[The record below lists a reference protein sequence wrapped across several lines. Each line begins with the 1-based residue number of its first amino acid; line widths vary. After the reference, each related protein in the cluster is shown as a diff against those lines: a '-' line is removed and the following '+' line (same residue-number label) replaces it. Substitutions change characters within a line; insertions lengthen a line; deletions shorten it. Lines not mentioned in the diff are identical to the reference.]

1 MDYVIKIIA
10 SLLIGLSFS
19 VAAEIFQY
27 KNDSGKRVY
36 VDSLSQV
43 PIQYLDQL
51 QKRRSVVELEISA
64 EQQQIFAAENKV
76 RVQNLTARNALLRL
90 KKVQS
95 LLKTEITI
103 NANQV
108 IVPVSVTYAGKKKT
122 LKLLLDTGAS
132 MTVLHKGAIE
142 RLQSSNAKV
151 SYAQVAGGG
160 LIKTWAVV
168 LDTINF
174 GPYQVK
180 GKKVVLIEH
189 LGSSAFDG
197 LLGMDLL
204 ANREYQIDFSTQRII
219 WDKEQYSVVE
229 EQINQLNLQ
238 LNQ

>member
-1 MDYVIKIIA
+1 MDHVIKIMA

-19 VAAEIFQY
+19 ASAEIFQY

-43 PIQYLDQL
+43 PVQYLDQL
-51 QKRRSVVELEISA
+51 QKRSVVELEISV
-64 EQQQIFAAENKV
+64 EQQQIYAEENKLRV
-76 RVQNLTARNALLRL
+76 RNLTARNALSQL
-90 KKVQS
+90 KKAQ
-95 LLKTEITI
+95 LLFKTDITI

-108 IVPVSVTYAGKKKT
+108 IVPVLVSYAGKKQT

-132 MTVLHKGAIE
+132 MTVLHRGAIE
-142 RLQSSNAKV
+142 RLQPSNAKV

-174 GPYQVK
+174 GPYQAK
-180 GKKVVLIEH
+180 RKKVMLIEH
-189 LGSSAFDG
+189 LGNSAFDG

-204 ANREYQIDFSTQRII
+204 ANREYQIDFSAQRII
-219 WDKEQYSVVE
+219 WDKEQYSIVE
-229 EQINQLNLQ
+229 EQINQLNLH